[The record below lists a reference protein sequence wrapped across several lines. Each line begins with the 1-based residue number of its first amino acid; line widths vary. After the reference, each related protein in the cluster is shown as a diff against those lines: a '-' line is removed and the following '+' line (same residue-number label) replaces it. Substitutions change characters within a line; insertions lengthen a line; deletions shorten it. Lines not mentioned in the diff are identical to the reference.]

1 MKRLLAVVA
10 LAAVAVFG
18 HVALPPI
25 EAAPNIVA
33 PVIDAFTP
41 DLHGSFDTEP
51 IPDCFVHYYVQDG
64 GTYDHVKAGCK
75 NLQPDYMVR
84 VQAYMELRHDG
95 VFGNVWVS
103 GLWVDCSW
111 NPNFPNQN
119 LSVLQWQAD
128 NQGERIWTADSY
140 ARYQVR
146 SDSDGGAC

>member
-1 MKRLLAVVA
+1 MKLRNPLVA
-10 LAAVAVFG
+10 TA
-18 HVALPPI
+18 
-25 EAAPNIVA
+25 IVA
-33 PVIDAFTP
+33 ATFAVG
-41 DLHGSFDTEP
+41 GSTLEARAEP
-51 IPDCFVHYYVQDG
+51 TPDCFVHYYVQDG

-103 GLWVDCSW
+103 GPWVDCSW

-146 SDSDGGAC
+146 SDNDGGC